1 MWKNEGKKIPT
12 FYMSTIL
19 SCSKSN
25 SFSIDSIKL
34 EEGLEPFLESIGY
47 IFVNKY
53 GLKRKSDY
61 KHLLRFASMCAK
73 KNFFQFQFAIL

>member
-1 MWKNEGKKIPT
+1 
-12 FYMSTIL
+12 MSTIL

-47 IFVNKY
+47 FFVNKY
-53 GLKRKSDY
+53 GLKRKSDH
-61 KHLLRFASMCAK
+61 KHLLRFASMLAK
-73 KNFFQFQFAIL
+73 KHFDFNLPSYSA